1 MDDTS
6 YVYEYCLGGAHR
18 PPKCIAQTPVFEPG
32 RFLRSVK
39 WSPDGMALAA
49 VSESGALD
57 IYDMSPAV
65 AAYCGGLESG
75 AIGAP
80 ALSVPHASTPLALA
94 WYPHMRRD
102 APETCCVVE
111 SVRDHPIQLRDSVSG
126 YVRAT
131 YTARDDSD
139 VLMAASALEFVD
151 GGRFVAGVANSLALF
166 DLLRPG
172 LPLALDRLEVGRRE
186 GVRGLVS
193 CVAGRGGLVA
203 CATFAGHL
211 GLRAGGDLGPVA
223 AWRVPVEYAGAGVVD
238 LRWSSDFLL
247 WAAQRRGRF
256 VVAWDIRDLRSPVMT
271 VERPAGNQRMA
282 IDFDPSG
289 SHLVAGTVDGELLF
303 SDTRTGERLLVDDRV
318 APSEMTRLS
327 QFMADCMSVGALR
340 GFAHFSV
347 HIRSREEIILR
358 IHPPSD
364 TLPISSLTIS
374 EHVDKVQATEESRGL
389 FQRTSGMEMAPDL
402 SDYAL
407 ELDTGVNFL
416 VAGYPRYK
424 CPYVWLRTD
433 HQRLVVPAEEGQDVE
448 KDVPLRLESID
459 CWRLY
464 DIRPW
469 DVMVEV
475 ICTAVVP
482 PPENPFAVDY
492 AYFERIT
499 REERVVLTGALL
511 EFLRRVYL
519 RHYFFSDVVM
529 ADIRCLQKLHFRDI
543 NVLREYQ
550 QSIVFRDQSS

>member
-65 AAYCGGLESG
+65 TAFCGGLESST
-75 AIGAP
+75 IGAP

-166 DLLRPG
+166 DVLRPG

-303 SDTRTGERLLVDDRV
+303 SDTRTGERHLVDV
-318 APSEMTRLS
+318 ADDVVPARM
-327 QFMADCMSVGALR
+327 
-340 GFAHFSV
+340 
-347 HIRSREEIILR
+347 
-358 IHPPSD
+358 
-364 TLPISSLTIS
+364 
-374 EHVDKVQATEESRGL
+374 
-389 FQRTSGMEMAPDL
+389 SGMEMAPDL